1 MYGDLKTVS
10 LGYLQCCGQNEL
22 SGKLQHRKQLA
33 LYGAELCRP
42 CRCGSCAVVQKAHA
56 ATTMANVEVL
66 PLVSVLLSAYTLYIV
81 FVSSSACCEI
91 AFDTHNCS
99 FIAQCIY
106 IQQRHLGRIVHNK
119 PFDQSDSFDVSGQ
132 WSSALLLSDVDGQW
146 LQQMSTR
153 LTSDVNGPAAVIQL
167 LNPLYIGELD
177 DKAAIVNTSGSAL
190 RNLPL
195 TCLFMRAHTFNT
207 TGIRTNLQ
215 IRERMKVLDIPPSS
229 CVFDVHIE
237 SLYSLHYYADA
248 YLVSSEFV
256 RAHPELPEPHAW
268 MGVALTALDRSAEAA
283 PVLNV
288 ARVLLNRNV
297 SDQYSHERL
306 ALLKRM
312 ADTFFHLNETVAA
325 EEMYSRAMQLTQ
337 TKPLI
342 ATHLCGILQP
352 LARTHLALNMSQ
364 LAYVELLQY
373 ARDCPTVPENNV
385 YLGKYILN
393 CVRLNI

>member
-1 MYGDLKTVS
+1 
-10 LGYLQCCGQNEL
+10 
-22 SGKLQHRKQLA
+22 
-33 LYGAELCRP
+33 
-42 CRCGSCAVVQKAHA
+42 VVQKAHT

-91 AFDTHNCS
+91 AFDTHNS
-99 FIAQCIY
+99 PFIAQCIY

-119 PFDQSDSFDVSGQ
+119 PVDQSDSFDVSGP
-132 WSSALLLSDVDGQW
+132 WPSALLISDVDGQW

-167 LNPLYIGELD
+167 LSPRYIGELD

-190 RNLPL
+190 RNSPL
-195 TCLFMRAHTFNT
+195 TCLFMRAHTSNT

-215 IRERMKVLDIPPSS
+215 IPERMKILGIPPSS

-237 SLYSLHYYADA
+237 SLYLLHYYADA

-268 MGVALTALDRSAEAA
+268 MGVALAALDRSAEAA

-312 ADTFFHLNETVAA
+312 ADTFFHLNETIAA
-325 EEMYSRAMQLTQ
+325 EEMYSRAMQLAQ

-342 ATHLCGILQP
+342 TTHLCGILQP